1 MIRLKTLI
9 CHNDTMKIS
18 SHRNMKHLTLT
29 VLVGVLLFGC
39 ESGIP
44 SRDLNQNG
52 KIDIYED
59 NSLPVDQRV
68 QDALS
73 RMTLEEKAALVV
85 GKGFSFGAPVGV
97 TKDKVPGA
105 AGNTHPIESLGL
117 PSMVLADGPA
127 GLRIS
132 PTREGD
138 ENTYYCT
145 AFPIETLLS
154 SSWDTELVKRVG
166 VAMGNEVKEYG
177 VDILL
182 APALNIH
189 RNPRAGRN
197 FEYYSE
203 DPLLAGKMTAAMVN
217 GVESVGVG
225 TSIKHFAA
233 NNQETNRMVINTVV
247 GERALREIYLRGF
260 EIAVR
265 EAQPWTVMSAYN
277 QVNDQ
282 YASENHDLLTK
293 VLRDDWG
300 FEGLVMTD
308 WFAGKNVA
316 QQMYAGNDLLMPGG
330 NQQVEAI
337 IKAVNDGDLS
347 EEILDLN
354 AGRILAILFRS
365 PVFFDYKYS
374 DTPDLK
380 AHADIARKA
389 AAEGMILLKNENQ
402 TLPLQSA
409 SKTIAAFGNTSYKFI
424 AGGSGSGDVNEAYTI
439 SLVQG
444 LEGAGYAIDE
454 DLRSVYETYMVEEE
468 ANQPEPEN
476 MFMLKPPVPEM
487 KVSRALARDNAKIAD
502 IAFITIGRNSGEFA
516 DRPIEG
522 DFYLTKTELDMID
535 TVSEAFHAEGKKV
548 VVIMNIGNVV
558 ETASWRDKVDAILL
572 AWQGGQEGGNAV
584 ADIIKGEVNPSGK
597 LPTTFPVKYEDI
609 ASSKNFPGVELSD
622 KQVMSSAGFPM
633 GVESE
638 VVYEEGIY
646 VGYRYFQ
653 SFDVPVAY
661 EFGYG
666 LSYSD
671 FEISDLKLS
680 ETKFMDDI
688 TISVKVTNTGETPGK
703 EVVQLY
709 LSAPDGSV
717 NKPASELK
725 GFTKTKVLQPGAS
738 EVVKIK
744 LTADKLASFDSSTSA
759 WIADAGTYTVKV
771 GNSSSNI
778 METGEFDL
786 ASKLVVEKTSRALVP
801 SRSINELKP

>member
-1 MIRLKTLI
+1 
-9 CHNDTMKIS
+9 
-18 SHRNMKHLTLT
+18 MKHITLL
-29 VLVGVLLFGC
+29 VLVGVLVFGC
-39 ESGIP
+39 EQGVP

-68 QDALS
+68 QNALS
-73 RMTLEEKAALVV
+73 QMTLEEKAQLVV
-85 GKGFSFGAPVGV
+85 GKGFSFNAAIGA
-97 TKDKVPGA
+97 TEDKVPGA
-105 AGNTHPIESLGL
+105 AGNTHAIESLGL

-127 GLRIS
+127 GLRIQ
-132 PTREGD
+132 PEREGD
-138 ENTYYCT
+138 EQTYYCT

-154 SSWDTELVKRVG
+154 SSWDTDLVNKVG

-233 NNQETNRMVINTVV
+233 NNQETNRMVINTIVS
-247 GERALREIYLRGF
+247 ERALREIYLKGF
-260 EIAVR
+260 EIAVK
-265 EAQPWTVMSAYN
+265 ESQPWTVMSAYN

-293 VLRDDWG
+293 VLRDDWE

-308 WFAGKNVA
+308 WFAGKDVA
-316 QQMYAGNDLLMPGG
+316 LQMEAGNDLLMPGG
-330 NQQVEAI
+330 EPQVQAI
-337 IKAVNDGDLS
+337 IEAVNAGELS
-347 EEILDLN
+347 EDVLDLN
-354 AGRILAILFRS
+354 AGRILKILFRS
-365 PVFFDYKYS
+365 PVFFDYNYS
-374 DTPDLK
+374 DSPDLK
-380 AHADIARKA
+380 AHAGIARKA
-389 AAEGMILLKNENQ
+389 AAEGMILLKNESN
-402 TLPLQSA
+402 TLPLHLGSE
-409 SKTIAAFGNTSYKFI
+409 TIAAFGNTSYKFI
-424 AGGSGSGDVNEAYTI
+424 SGGSGSGDVNEAYTI

-454 DLRSVYETYMVEEE
+454 GLKAVYESYREQEE
-468 ANQPEPEN
+468 AKQPEPEN
-476 MFMLKPPVPEM
+476 WFMLKPPIPEM
-487 KVSRALARDNAKIAD
+487 TVSKELAEENAKIAD

-516 DRPIEG
+516 DRPVEG
-522 DFYLTKTELDMID
+522 DFYLSETELEMID
-535 TVSEAFHAEGKKV
+535 TVSKAFHAEGKKV
-548 VVIMNIGNVV
+548 VAILNIGNVI
-558 ETASWRDKVDAILL
+558 EMSSWRDKVDAILL

-584 ADIIKGEVNPSGK
+584 ADILKGDVNPSGK
-597 LPTTFPVKYEDI
+597 LPSTFPVTYEDI

-622 KQVMSSAGFPM
+622 TPVMSSAGFPM

-653 SFDVPVAY
+653 SFEVPVAY

-666 LSYSD
+666 LSYTN
-671 FEISDLKLS
+671 FNISDIKIS
-680 ETKFMDDI
+680 DAEFEDEI
-688 TISVKVTNTGETPGK
+688 TVSVKVTNTGELAGK

-709 LSAPDGSV
+709 LKAPEGKL
-717 NKPASELK
+717 NKPESELR
-725 GFTKTKVLQPGAS
+725 GFVKTRVLKPGSS
-738 EVVKIK
+738 EVVKIR
-744 LTADKLASFDSSTSA
+744 LTADKLASFDTEASA
-759 WIADAGTYTVKV
+759 WVADAGVYTVKV

-778 METGEFDL
+778 MQTGEFVL
-786 ASKLVVEKTSRALVP
+786 GSKMIVEHTSRALSP
-801 SRSINELKP
+801 SRDIKELSN